1 MKKILLFSILVIL
14 TSCVKEISFEFEET
28 AIIKKDP
35 VSIEVIY
42 PKLNDASDITSK
54 INKAI
59 ESAIAEHIV
68 FFEEDTDRLTL
79 NDAISQF
86 ENRFISFKNDFEADA
101 APWEVT
107 INSEVVFQS
116 VYVITISIDSYT
128 FTGGAHGNSVITLL
142 NFDPKTGDLYSQD
155 DVLKPSK
162 DFISMVEQY
171 FKTETATKTTDSS
184 ENYFFGEDFKLP
196 ENIGF
201 NDDGV
206 IFLYNTYELASY
218 AEGITEFTI
227 PYSEISKFIKINH

>member
-1 MKKILLFSILVIL
+1 LKKILLFSILVIL

-28 AIIKKDP
+28 AIVKNEP

-42 PKLNDASDITSK
+42 PKINDNSGITSK

>member
-1 MKKILLFSILVIL
+1 LFSILVIL